1 VYLRTWKYFNLYQ
14 SRGFRNTT
22 GMANEEAKD
31 FFFQQNRYHW
41 DEIFEEGIGGSLLHG
56 PVNPHGH
63 QAHMFFSMK

>member
-1 VYLRTWKYFNLYQ
+1 
-14 SRGFRNTT
+14 
-22 GMANEEAKD
+22 MANEEAKD